1 MIKQSKNCTCCFNIF
16 THCVAEILPKKHS
29 CPPNW
34 TSFGSSC
41 YLVNP
46 NPKSYK
52 DAAVSSIATYFL
64 NNHSSCY
71 TMRTLLK
78 VFPSLSIPF
87 SLSIHYQ
94 HTTSG
99 IVRNSPA
106 SAKKWRLPWAQNDI
120 LWNNTFFVISH
131 STEDP
136 HTNKNHTHRAN

>member
-1 MIKQSKNCTCCFNIF
+1 MINQSKNCTCCFNIF

-78 VFPSLSIPF
+78 VSLSL
-87 SLSIHYQ
+87 SLSLSRFITIIRSLVLCETPQ
-94 HTTSG
+94 
-99 IVRNSPA
+99 
-106 SAKKWRLPWAQNDI
+106 LQQQNEDYHEHKTVYCETI
-120 LWNNTFFVISH
+120 LFL
-131 STEDP
+131 
-136 HTNKNHTHRAN
+136 